1 MIATQSL
8 LIIACVLVSNS
19 VVNCGNHN
27 RYQQQNPSHHQQNP
41 VAAVRQKQSIVD
53 VLVKNKDRYSTLI
66 TAVQKVELVDTLS
79 NGGPFTLF
87 APTNDAFAALPD
99 GALAKLLASPEDLK
113 NVLLGHVSSGSY
125 PVALIRSG
133 DLPSLNGV
141 SNKIALS
148 ETGVTVS
155 GIKVIGNELIADNG
169 VIHTIERVILPQPSK
184 PQSIVDILIKNEA
197 TYSTLITAVKAV
209 ELVETLSTGGPFTL
223 FAPTNDAFAALPE
236 GALAKLLAVPEDLK
250 KVLLGHVASGNLPVA
265 LVRSGDLAT
274 LSGSSRRVYVS
285 ADGVKI
291 DAANVIGNEFI
302 ASNGVI
308 HTIDKVLS

>member
-1 MIATQSL
+1 MYSY
-8 LIIACVLVSNS
+8 II
-19 VVNCGNHN
+19 
-27 RYQQQNPSHHQQNP
+27 
-41 VAAVRQKQSIVD
+41 K
-53 VLVKNKDRYSTLI
+53 
-66 TAVQKVELVDTLS
+66 
-79 NGGPFTLF
+79 GGPFTLF

-141 SNKIALS
+141 SNKIALF
-148 ETGVTVS
+148 ETGLLMWKNFKSFKSLKRHLQLIEFTFKIGVTVS

-209 ELVETLSTGGPFTL
+209 ELVDTLSTGIYL
-223 FAPTNDAFAALPE
+223 
-236 GALAKLLAVPEDLK
+236 
-250 KVLLGHVASGNLPVA
+250 
-265 LVRSGDLAT
+265 
-274 LSGSSRRVYVS
+274 
-285 ADGVKI
+285 
-291 DAANVIGNEFI
+291 
-302 ASNGVI
+302 
-308 HTIDKVLS
+308 